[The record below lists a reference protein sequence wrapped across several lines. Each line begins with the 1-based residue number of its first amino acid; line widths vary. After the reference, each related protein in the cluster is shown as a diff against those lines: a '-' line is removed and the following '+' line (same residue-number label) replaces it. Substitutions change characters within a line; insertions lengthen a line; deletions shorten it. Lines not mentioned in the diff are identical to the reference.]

1 MVNEWT
7 PPPPCSLSRSSA
19 THPIILQPAQPCSCF
34 PVMPLVMATSQ
45 SGPGYGVG
53 WCRCGS
59 HTGAH
64 THTRVWTRAYI
75 YTHSTHDCRGIFLW
89 VQELGALQRVGA
101 AGRQSARAQAR
112 VCMCVSCAL
121 QCSNSSAPALICL
134 SAALGAPL
142 LALVLKSMNA
152 YVWEPW
158 RTPVHT
164 RAHLP
169 VGCLTKRLLAHAS
182 VIGTTA

>member
-1 MVNEWT
+1 MDT
-7 PPPPCSLSRSSA
+7 PPSLFTEPFIRHPPDHLTTRPAMFLFSSYA
-19 THPIILQPAQPCSCF
+19 TCD
-34 PVMPLVMATSQ
+34 
-45 SGPGYGVG
+45 GYVTVWARVWGRVVQV
-53 WCRCGS
+53 WITHRC
-59 HTGAH
+59 TH